1 MIITKLLFLLSR
13 KPNELWLF
21 VRELIWLVHLN
32 GQRLF
37 HTIKPEFYSHLT
49 PSQTSNP
56 NWSGHLLAGC
66 STELTLSLFRK
77 RVVVPVSQQSRSPS
91 LQSSGRNVRLWD
103 NPFQGGIWL
112 AVEINAQFNLSQ
124 DSWLPSTD
132 YPRAS
137 RSFPRIAG
145 SGNEIGVP
153 ADLDPSH
160 NGPPGP
166 NPLANMGLWGSS
178 PRVFY
183 HCIVLYFEYCIK
195 AF

>member
-56 NWSGHLLAGC
+56 NWSGHLLAGW
-66 STELTLSLFRK
+66 SAELTLSLFLYS
-77 RVVVPVSQQSRSPS
+77 VSLSRCPS
-91 LQSSGRNVRLWD
+91 RFGS
-103 NPFQGGIWL
+103 
-112 AVEINAQFNLSQ
+112 LSQ
-124 DSWLPSTD
+124 WT
-132 YPRAS
+132 PRSKSAS
-137 RSFPRIAG
+137 EYGPG
-145 SGNEIGVP
+145 SP
-153 ADLDPSH
+153 Y
-160 NGPPGP
+160 
-166 NPLANMGLWGSS
+166 PLANMGLWGSLFAS
-178 PRVFY
+178 GFGLSSRFWTPRIFY